1 MVFAHQQPAVLV
13 IPGDADDAASG
24 VVHEASPACICRAAM
39 FCFVDLVDDQA
50 LGLDK
55 ASFTYAR
62 PLKMS
67 WPARVMSI
75 VSSTLW

>member
-24 VVHEASPACICRAAM
+24 VVHEASPCLDLQGRQVLFRRFA
-39 FCFVDLVDDQA
+39 VDGQA

-55 ASFTYAR
+55 ASFT
-62 PLKMS
+62 
-67 WPARVMSI
+67 
-75 VSSTLW
+75 